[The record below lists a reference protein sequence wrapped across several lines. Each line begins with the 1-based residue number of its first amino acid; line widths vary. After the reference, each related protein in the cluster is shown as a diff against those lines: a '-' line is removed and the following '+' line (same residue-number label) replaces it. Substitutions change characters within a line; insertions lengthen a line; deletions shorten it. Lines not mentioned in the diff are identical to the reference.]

1 MIVFL
6 SCVSEKNDH
15 KCAAKDLYISP
26 LFQKSYAYAQKLNPD
41 KIYIL
46 SAKYFLLDLD
56 DQVSPYDLTLK
67 DMSTDERRQWTEKV
81 IEMSKKKGIKQD
93 DEVIFLAGKT
103 YTEYLTEYFT
113 NYSIP
118 YQDNGLEG
126 LGYILQ
132 WLDEQ
137 IGIELASQIDMRYE
151 SQIKEIK
158 ENKYRAEMNSKLLK
172 LARIVLKL
180 AEVVT
185 DKATLIYE
193 GELVEGVEVF
203 IEKEGE
209 IVPAEDGEYVAED
222 GKIIVVAEGKVAEVK
237 EAVVEDPAVEKM
249 EEETPVEEPNQEVED
264 LKAKVAELEA
274 IIAEKD
280 AEIEALKGELETKEE
295 ALTTAQSQLK
305 MSVETPITKKNK
317 NNVTNKALKYFS
329 QC

>member
-237 EAVVEDPAVEKM
+237 EAVEKM

>member
-67 DMSTDERRQWTEKV
+67 NMSADERRQWTEKV

-93 DEVIFLAGKT
+93 DEVIFLAGKA

-180 AEVVT
+180 AEVET
-185 DKATLIYE
+185 DKGTLIYE
-193 GELVEGVEVF
+193 GELSSM
-203 IEKEGE
+203 KENSQ
-209 IVPAEDGEYVAED
+209 
-222 GKIIVVAEGKVAEVK
+222 KV
-237 EAVVEDPAVEKM
+237 
-249 EEETPVEEPNQEVED
+249 
-264 LKAKVAELEA
+264 LRY
-274 IIAEKD
+274 
-280 AEIEALKGELETKEE
+280 
-295 ALTTAQSQLK
+295 S
-305 MSVETPITKKNK
+305 
-317 NNVTNKALKYFS
+317 
-329 QC
+329 